1 MQKKIVLAGGT
12 GFIGRYLQKAYGD
25 LGYETIIISRRKE
38 HIQWSNAAAI
48 TKALENAAVLINLA
62 GKSVDCRYTQKNKA
76 LIFSSR
82 EETTRKLGEA
92 LLRCKQP
99 PPVWINSSTAT
110 IYRNAEDRPMTEAEG
125 EIGSGFSVEVGK
137 AWEKS
142 FFSFSLPATRQVA
155 LRIAIVLGKEGGA
168 LVPYTRLAR
177 FGLGGP
183 QGNGREMFSWIHI
196 KDMFG
201 IVRFVETHPLEG
213 IFNASSPTPV
223 QNKEFMHT
231 LRSQVHMPIGLPLPV
246 SLLKVGAFIIG
257 TSTELL
263 LKSRWVIPEKLLA
276 AGFKFEFPE
285 IKDALADLIQK

>member
-25 LGYETIIISRRKE
+25 LGYETIIISRGKG
-38 HIQWSNAAAI
+38 HIQWNDAAAI

-62 GKSVDCRYTQKNKA
+62 GKSVDCRYTKKNKA

-168 LVPYTRLAR
+168 LVPYIRLAR

-201 IVRFVETHPLEG
+201 IVRFVETHPVEG
-213 IFNASSPTPV
+213 IFNASAPTPV
-223 QNKEFMHT
+223 QNKEFMRT

>member
-1 MQKKIVLAGGT
+1 M
-12 GFIGRYLQKAYGD
+12 
-25 LGYETIIISRRKE
+25 
-38 HIQWSNAAAI
+38 
-48 TKALENAAVLINLA
+48 
-62 GKSVDCRYTQKNKA
+62 
-76 LIFSSR
+76 
-82 EETTRKLGEA
+82 

-155 LRIAIVLGKEGGA
+155 LRIAIVLGKQGGA

-196 KDMFG
+196 KDMLG
-201 IVRFVETHPLEG
+201 IVRFVETHPVEG
-213 IFNASSPTPV
+213 IFNASAPTPV
-223 QNKEFMHT
+223 QNKEFMRT